1 MTENTSRPSRRN
13 LITGGSAIAAAGV
26 LAAAPSTAHAA
37 PALVTQ
43 HGHGHSRMP
52 LSFGRNGRFK
62 IVQFNDTQDGP
73 RTDRRTIEL
82 MNKVLDREKPQFV
95 LINGDVI
102 DGSPRTDREVKQA
115 VNNVVL
121 PMESRGIKW
130 AVTFGNHDEDSTE
143 RSLYQRICWGRIQ
156 S

>member
-43 HGHGHSRMP
+43 HGHGHGRMP
-52 LSFGRNGRFK
+52 LSFGRNGKFK

-82 MNKVLDREKPQFV
+82 MNFFHF
-95 LINGDVI
+95 
-102 DGSPRTDREVKQA
+102 DGAEMTLRHITLTGVR
-115 VNNVVL
+115 L
-121 PMESRGIKW
+121 PP
-130 AVTFGNHDEDSTE
+130 
-143 RSLYQRICWGRIQ
+143 SL
-156 S
+156 